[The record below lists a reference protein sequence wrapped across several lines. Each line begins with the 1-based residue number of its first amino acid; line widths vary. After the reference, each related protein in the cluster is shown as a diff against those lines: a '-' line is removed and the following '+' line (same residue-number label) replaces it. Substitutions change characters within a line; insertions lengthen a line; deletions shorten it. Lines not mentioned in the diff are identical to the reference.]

1 MYIYICDET
10 TIIKE
15 IRSIISDFQTSCVCF
30 IGFHVFSMCISL
42 SERYWILHPGLGQS
56 DMQHHRQVLR
66 HCEEVC
72 GLPPFL
78 RRKRACFEVFKFK
91 LTSSNK

>member
-1 MYIYICDET
+1 MYICDET

-15 IRSIISDFQTSCVCF
+15 IRSIDQIFKLHVCF
-30 IGFHVFSMCISL
+30 SLVFHVFSMCISL

-78 RRKRACFEVFKFK
+78 RRKRACFEV
-91 LTSSNK
+91 